1 MIGAAVDR
9 AVSAKRRR
17 RSAGYARGSRLPRP
31 QSPRSLRLPAA
42 GRISASVA
50 PPCLG
55 RPTGAQ
61 APFPEPFELLPG
73 GPKIYWKT
81 PQNQIGRRIEELIRC
96 VLWLSRVAGLSAA
109 QRREAL
115 GALTEADADRTG
127 AAAESVPAGASPA
140 KGAKRSRREDTLGAT
155 SHERVEGQGCPHCAG
170 REIVGWGRSHGLL
183 RLRCKSCGCTFNAL
197 TKTPLAHLRKKERWL
212 DHARAMI
219 EGKSLAKTAELCGV
233 HSDDGLPLAAS
244 VSPRARTLRRI
255 VEADERPSSSNRSRT
270 AGPTCRA
277 RRANGAERQGI
288 RGSIR
293 TTSPSSSP
301 ATGRARPSMRSC
313 FRSTAL
319 QWEARSPAS
328 SRRPIISS
336 ATAGRR
342 SPLSPAKPGFRSTPC
357 RRRANQ
363 PPRRLTPHQ
372 QRQRLPLPSYL
383 GWRRALEASGD
394 QLAPQSGSGA
404 PSETAHTNSERYKS
418 QNVRELYDQQDR
430 RLHEGACRGE

>member
-1 MIGAAVDR
+1 
-9 AVSAKRRR
+9 
-17 RSAGYARGSRLPRP
+17 
-31 QSPRSLRLPAA
+31 
-42 GRISASVA
+42 
-50 PPCLG
+50 
-55 RPTGAQ
+55 
-61 APFPEPFELLPG
+61 
-73 GPKIYWKT
+73 
-81 PQNQIGRRIEELIRC
+81 
-96 VLWLSRVAGLSAA
+96 VLWLSRVAGLRAA

-115 GALTEADADRTG
+115 GALTEADADRTA
-127 AAAESVPAGASPA
+127 AAAESVPAASPA
-140 KGAKRSRREDTLGAT
+140 KGAKRSRRGDTLGAT
-155 SHERVEGQGCPHCAG
+155 CHERVESQGCPHRAG

-183 RLRCKSCGCTFNAL
+183 RLRCKSCGRTFNAL

-255 VEADERPSSSNRSRT
+255 VEADETFILESFKGRWSDLPHK
-270 AGPTCRA
+270 
-277 RRANGAERQGI
+277 RANGAERQGI

-328 SRRPIISS
+328 SRRPTNSS

-357 RRRANQ
+357 RRPANQ

-383 GWRRALEASGD
+383 GWRRALEAWGD
-394 QLAPQSGSGA
+394 QLAPPIWIRGA
-404 PSETAHTNSERYKS
+404 IGNGPY
-418 QNVRELYDQQDR
+418 QQ
-430 RLHEGACRGE
+430 

>member
-1 MIGAAVDR
+1 M
-9 AVSAKRRR
+9 
-17 RSAGYARGSRLPRP
+17 
-31 QSPRSLRLPAA
+31 
-42 GRISASVA
+42 
-50 PPCLG
+50 
-55 RPTGAQ
+55 
-61 APFPEPFELLPG
+61 
-73 GPKIYWKT
+73 
-81 PQNQIGRRIEELIRC
+81 
-96 VLWLSRVAGLSAA
+96 LWLSRVAGLSAA

-155 SHERVEGQGCPHCAG
+155 SHERVEGQGC
-170 REIVGWGRSHGLL
+170 
-183 RLRCKSCGCTFNAL
+183 
-197 TKTPLAHLRKKERWL
+197 
-212 DHARAMI
+212 
-219 EGKSLAKTAELCGV
+219 KSLAKTAELCGV

-301 ATGRARPSMRSC
+301 ATGRARPSTRSC
-313 FRSTAL
+313 LRSTAL

-383 GWRRALEASGD
+383 GWRRALEAWGD
-394 QLAPQSGSGA
+394 QLAPPIWIRGA
-404 PSETAHTNSERYKS
+404 IGNGPY
-418 QNVRELYDQQDR
+418 
-430 RLHEGACRGE
+430 